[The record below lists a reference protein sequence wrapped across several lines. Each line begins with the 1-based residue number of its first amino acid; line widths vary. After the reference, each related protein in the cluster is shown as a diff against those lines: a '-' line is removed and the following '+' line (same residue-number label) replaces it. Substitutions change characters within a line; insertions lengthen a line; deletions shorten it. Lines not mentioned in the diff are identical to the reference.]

1 MTIQL
6 TVIGL
11 NQIGVSIGLAL
22 QEKSQDI
29 TRIGNDADYLLEQK
43 TQRLRA
49 FDRVE
54 HNLPTA
60 VKEADIIVLSLPVDE
75 IQKTIGLIA
84 PYLKP
89 GAVVL
94 ETSVLNNA
102 PITWGIQMLPP
113 ERYLISFIPTLNP
126 GVLHDLDNSIE
137 SARADLFINSSIII
151 TADCAVHPDAL
162 QLAADLASLLKAK
175 PIFADP
181 LESDGLVAAV
191 DLLPKLTALA
201 FLQAVSSQPGWR
213 ESRKMAG
220 KPFVSVSE
228 PALYLDEVTEYG
240 LSTLLN
246 SDNTTRMLDALI
258 LELQTMRE
266 FIADNDAAMLKKMID
281 QAQAERLNW
290 WKHRQGNDWED
301 HGDAPELPTTGQML
315 GKIFLGS
322 RRKPKN
328 TGRAK

>member
-22 QEKSQDI
+22 QEKSNDI
-29 TRIGNDADYLLEQK
+29 TRIGNDADFSLEQK

-54 HNLPTA
+54 HNLPAA

-75 IQKTIGLIA
+75 IQKTIGMIA
-84 PYLKP
+84 PFLKP

-94 ETSVLNNA
+94 ETSTINSA
-102 PITWGIQMLPP
+102 PITWGIQILPS
-113 ERYLISFIPTLNP
+113 ERYLISFTPTLNP
-126 GVLHDLDNSIE
+126 SALGNLDNSMDA
-137 SARADLFINSSIII
+137 ARADLFENSSVIIS
-151 TADCAVHPDAL
+151 ADSTVHPDAL

-181 LESDGLVAAV
+181 LESDGLAAAV
-191 DLLPKLTALA
+191 DILPKLAALA
-201 FLQAVSSQPGWR
+201 LIQAVSSQTGWR
-213 ESRKMAG
+213 ESRKVAG
-220 KPFVSVSE
+220 KSFYSVTE
-228 PALYLDEVTEYG
+228 PALYLDEVKEYG
-240 LSTLLN
+240 LSALFN
-246 SDNTTRMLDALI
+246 SDNTSRMLDAFI

-266 FIADNDAAMLKKMID
+266 CIAENDAEMLKKMID
-281 QAQAERLNW
+281 HAQVERMNW
-290 WKHRQGNDWED
+290 WKLRMGNNWED
-301 HGDAPELPTTGQML
+301 HGDAPELPTTGQMM

-322 RRKPKN
+322 RRKPKG
-328 TGRAK
+328 TDRKR